1 MKQNSLLPR
10 SGDNIKKYINN
21 KKVEKYSQ
29 GNKNTVWLYVIDALI
44 VLVFIS
50 TLCYIYL
57 VNDNQILKYIGY
69 GIIVIFGAF
78 VIVRILTILLAGQ
91 NESAITKLVLIS
103 EDGRGI
109 KSWNIKG
116 KVSLLVGRNT
126 KNNEVDIDLSNVEY
140 SELIS
145 RQHAVLNY
153 AEGAWYIEDI
163 GSSYG
168 TGLKKVNEERF
179 KLDIE
184 RLYEL
189 SLGDI
194 IYIANT
200 KIMVK

>member
-1 MKQNSLLPR
+1 M
-10 SGDNIKKYINN
+10 
-21 KKVEKYSQ
+21 
-29 GNKNTVWLYVIDALI
+29 
-44 VLVFIS
+44 
-50 TLCYIYL
+50 
-57 VNDNQILKYIGY
+57 
-69 GIIVIFGAF
+69 
-78 VIVRILTILLAGQ
+78 
-91 NESAITKLVLIS
+91 LIS

-109 KSWNIKG
+109 KSWNTKG